1 VAIVQSNYIPWR
13 GYFDLMNQVDAFV
26 LLDDVQYTRRDW
38 RNRNRIKTADGL
50 RWLSIPVQTKG
61 SYDQR
66 IDQTRIADPG
76 WRRSHWSAIEQAYR
90 RAPYFDEI
98 AAVLAPLYDA
108 LDAELLSE
116 VNLAFLECVRA
127 QLGIDTPMSRS
138 SEYRTAG
145 ERNRRLLDICHATG
159 ASEYVS
165 GPLARDYLDV
175 ELFAREGV
183 AVRWFDYSGYRP
195 YAQLHGDFEPSVS
208 IVDLLFCE
216 GNASRDFLR
225 SSARPP
231 TDEDD
236 DAAPDERFGDG
247 GVDTTVTTGR
257 QGARTRR
264 AAATA
269 AVAAAATL
277 GIGGCG
283 NDSAAG
289 ETPRATAT
297 STAASRDGAAA
308 AEAAPARVRTLR
320 LQSQLAAPP
329 RGAPTGSAPGS
340 QLLFNGMLF
349 KPGASRAIGRSQASC
364 TRTASGAGEVFQCLL
379 SFVLSG
385 GMIYAQST
393 SSARGPADGVV
404 TGGTRRYA
412 YLRGTFRYKA
422 NGTPRVD
429 LTFRLAR

>member
-1 VAIVQSNYIPWR
+1 MSGLGDALRAHDPGGGRAGAGGPRRVAIVQSNYIPWR

-38 RNRNRIKTADGL
+38 RNRNRIKTADGP

-90 RAPYFDEI
+90 RAPHFDEI

-127 QLGIDTPMSRS
+127 QLAIDTPMSRS
-138 SEYRTAG
+138 SEYGTAG

-159 ASEYVS
+159 AGEYVS

-208 IVDLLFCE
+208 ILDLLFCE
-216 GNASRDFLR
+216 GDASRDFLR
-225 SSARPP
+225 RRS
-231 TDEDD
+231 
-236 DAAPDERFGDG
+236 
-247 GVDTTVTTGR
+247 GR
-257 QGARTRR
+257 RRART
-264 AAATA
+264 T
-269 AVAAAATL
+269 T
-277 GIGGCG
+277 
-283 NDSAAG
+283 
-289 ETPRATAT
+289 
-297 STAASRDGAAA
+297 
-308 AEAAPARVRTLR
+308 RVRTAA
-320 LQSQLAAPP
+320 LAMDG
-329 RGAPTGSAPGS
+329 GA
-340 QLLFNGMLF
+340 
-349 KPGASRAIGRSQASC
+349 R
-364 TRTASGAGEVFQCLL
+364 
-379 SFVLSG
+379 
-385 GMIYAQST
+385 
-393 SSARGPADGVV
+393 
-404 TGGTRRYA
+404 
-412 YLRGTFRYKA
+412 
-422 NGTPRVD
+422 
-429 LTFRLAR
+429 